1 MEASKKPWKLI
12 FVRSNG
18 AMVVF
23 AIAPAMAPEVSDGKT
38 DVIALEENGEG
49 WGVICWNFSY
59 IDFSENLENNLPPVL
74 PE

>member
-49 WGVICWNFSY
+49 
-59 IDFSENLENNLPPVL
+59 
-74 PE
+74 